1 MASSYT
7 EHKDDLMKRLRRIE
21 GQVRGIQ
28 RMIEEDQYCVDV
40 LVQIAAVRAALYKVG
55 FNILEN
61 HAHGCVKRAVKAD
74 GSNTDEVLGELL
86 DVVFK
91 FAKP

>member
-1 MASSYT
+1 MSSYT
-7 EHKDDLMKRLRRIE
+7 ENKDDLLKRLRRIE

-55 FNILEN
+55 FNILQN
-61 HAHGCVKRAVKAD
+61 HAHGCVMKAIRAEEEAGD
-74 GSNTDEVLGELL
+74 QAIDELL
-86 DVVFK
+86 DVIFRFTK
-91 FAKP
+91 

>member
-1 MASSYT
+1 MATSYA
-7 EHKDDLMKRLRRIE
+7 EYKDDLIKRLRRIE

-28 RMIEEDQYCVDV
+28 RMVDEDQYCVDV

-61 HAHGCVKRAVKAD
+61 HAHGCVMKAVRSEGDFGDKAID
-74 GSNTDEVLGELL
+74 ELL

-91 FAKP
+91 FTKP

>member
-1 MASSYT
+1 MSSYV
-7 EHKDDLMKRLRRIE
+7 EHKEDLIKRLRRIE

-28 RMIEEDQYCVDV
+28 RMIDEDQYCVDV

-61 HAHGCVKRAVKAD
+61 HAQGCVLKAVKAEEEN
-74 GSNTDEVLGELL
+74 GEKVLEELL

-91 FAKP
+91 FTKP

>member
-1 MASSYT
+1 MSSDNEYK
-7 EHKDDLMKRLRRIE
+7 EDLSKRLRRIE

-28 RMIEEDQYCVDV
+28 RMVEEDKYCVDV
-40 LVQIAAVRAALYKVG
+40 LVQVAAVRAALYKVG

-61 HAHGCVKRAVKAD
+61 HAHGCVLKAVRSEEGEGNQAID
-74 GSNTDEVLGELL
+74 ELL

-91 FAKP
+91 FTK